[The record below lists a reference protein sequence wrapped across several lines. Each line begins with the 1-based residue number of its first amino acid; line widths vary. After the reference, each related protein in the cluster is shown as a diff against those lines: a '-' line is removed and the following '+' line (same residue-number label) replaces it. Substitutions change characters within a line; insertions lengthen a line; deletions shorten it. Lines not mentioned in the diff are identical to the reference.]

1 LYILKI
7 SNENRTRYAI
17 MRRSLMQAYVK
28 ESGKA
33 VEFYRMAFDAEL
45 ISSVPNPDGTYYHAE
60 LDIFGQIL
68 ALSESI
74 NDKSIPGNT
83 MQFCLHLG
91 EDQEPL
97 LLQIYEALKDGA
109 EILTPLGPC
118 PYSKLLFI
126 LIDRFGINWC
136 IFL

>member
-1 LYILKI
+1 MK
-7 SNENRTRYAI
+7 
-17 MRRSLMQAYVK
+17 RSLMQAYVN

-33 VEFYRMAFDAEL
+33 VEFYRNAFDAEL
-45 ISSVPNPDGTYYHAE
+45 ISSFPNPDGTYCHAE

-68 ALSESI
+68 ALSETVG
-74 NDKSIPGNT
+74 DKCIPGNT

-91 EDQEPL
+91 EDQESL
-97 LLQIYEALKDGA
+97 IRRIYDVLKDGA
-109 EILTPLGPC
+109 DILTPLGPC
-118 PYSKLLFI
+118 PYSPLMTT